1 MPYMSKSEY
10 EILNMYFQKDPNW
23 KHETVKQA
31 ADQLGMPYRKIYKW
45 GYHKKVKE
53 IKSRL

>member
-31 ADQLGMPYRKIYKW
+31 ADQLSMPYRKIYKW
-45 GYHKKVKE
+45 GYHKKVKQ